1 MSVESF
7 NQWYEK
13 NSSLYESLAQAVVQ
27 ILKSI
32 LSSEGISYI
41 DIPYRLKSK
50 ESCFEKF
57 EKKDSYNSFN
67 DMTDIAGLRVI
78 TLVESDLDKV
88 SKIIHENFSVH
99 LADSG
104 NKADLLGAD
113 KFGYRSIHFICDIG
127 EKRENLSEF
136 TSFKGLCF
144 EIQVRTALSH
154 AWAEIEHDRGYK
166 LSGEL
171 PAHLKRRFNLL
182 SGLLESADLEFNRL
196 TEEIEAYKLELKSSN
211 FSDILSLDVNKL
223 SLINYLNIKFEDK
236 QLNPEN
242 YSIDNFENENNLIYK
257 ILKKFN
263 LEKIYE
269 VDKIWNNNVDKI
281 TESWTDFENLSA
293 PLVRVLLLHNL
304 GRFLKIYP
312 DAGIYNIARRDYEII
327 QSYYD
332 KDEINEL
339 MEDLDLKVNN
349 KR

>member
-27 ILKSI
+27 ILRSI

-50 ESCFEKF
+50 KSCFEKY

-196 TEEIEAYKLELKSSN
+196 TDDIENYKLELKSSK
-211 FSDILSLDVNKL
+211 FSDLLSLDVNKL
-223 SLINYLNIKFEDK
+223 SLINYLNIKFEERELK
-236 QLNPEN
+236 PEN
-242 YSIDNFENENNLIYK
+242 YSIDNFENEDALIYK
-257 ILKKFN
+257 LLKHFN
-263 LEKIYE
+263 IEEINE
-269 VDKIWNNNVDKI
+269 VEEVWSRHVAKV
-281 TESWTDFENLSA
+281 TEDWSDFKKLSD
-293 PLVRVLLLHNL
+293 PLVRVFVLYDLSL
-304 GRFLKIYP
+304 FLKVYS
-312 DAGIYNIARRDYEII
+312 DVGIHNISRRGYEVI
-327 QSYYD
+327 QRYYA
-332 KDEINEL
+332 KDEIDEL
-339 MEDLDLKVNN
+339 MERLNLNVSKC
-349 KR
+349 